1 MVKIIVQL
9 IVEEVIKMVKII
21 AQLIVEEVI
30 KMVKIIAQLIEV
42 EDKQEMIF
50 TLKSEEDMRIE
61 PRF

>member
-9 IVEEVIKMVKII
+9 TVEEVIKMVKII

-30 KMVKIIAQLIEV
+30 KMVKIFAQLIEV

-50 TLKSEEDMRIE
+50 TLKNEGDMRIE
-61 PRF
+61 PKF

>member
-1 MVKIIVQL
+1 
-9 IVEEVIKMVKII
+9 MVKII

-30 KMVKIIAQLIEV
+30 RMVKIIAQLIEV

-61 PRF
+61 PKF

>member
-9 IVEEVIKMVKII
+9 TVEEVIKMVKII

-30 KMVKIIAQLIEV
+30 KMVKIIAHLIEV

-50 TLKSEEDMRIE
+50 TLKNEGHMRIE
-61 PRF
+61 PKF